1 MNFLQVTFPS
11 WWVNPPPSPHS
22 LHSQSNWFWD
32 CQSNASMAQFPLILS
47 ELKTWVT
54 VDFAL
59 GNFTQ
64 NSNTEGGSVKS
75 WCVCVCVCVCMRERD
90 RQTQRNLTDFIGS
103 KAQFWPKWMLTLL
116 SNSLFIASI
125 WPNAGELKSEL
136 ALPQHLVQTPRLRFP
151 PQKGSWDSKLAKSPS
166 NNSLH
171 CLTLQKHSHVPWEP
185 CWKIHS
191 VFKLNR

>member
-1 MNFLQVTFPS
+1 MTSPS
-11 WWVNPPPSPHS
+11 FCCGPPQTES
-22 LHSQSNWFWD
+22 LLCHPICGSDSIFRCIIWQSQSLKRCVLWW
-32 CQSNASMAQFPLILS
+32 AS
-47 ELKTWVT
+47 
-54 VDFAL
+54 
-59 GNFTQ
+59 
-64 NSNTEGGSVKS
+64 
-75 WCVCVCVCVCMRERD
+75 CVCVCVRVCVRERERETD

-151 PQKGSWDSKLAKSPS
+151 PQKGNWDSKLAESPS